1 MRNFEKIGMLILI
14 GLILFTFGIQIG
26 IKHGRDLEK
35 QEIMEVYG
43 N

>member
-1 MRNFEKIGMLILI
+1 MKNAEKIGILILT
-14 GLILFTFGIQIG
+14 GLIIFTFGIQLG
-26 IKHGRDLEK
+26 IKHGRELEK